1 MHFLRVNSVILHTSI
16 LRNARFLRCASTL
29 AQEQTTTQTASLRRV
44 TIFLREQH
52 RQQQQKHQ
60 HHAAGL
66 LTSHDSSD
74 SINLN
79 INVKGLSNPLQITN
93 RTFRPSDALRALSE
107 AGASAGGDSDDPIV
121 AARVDGVTV
130 ALNESIMDSL
140 ERARSSSGGTKITQP
155 DVLELNFLRASEPE
169 GALVYW
175 HSAAHV
181 IGAALEAHF
190 GDAALLADGPAFLEG
205 EGGFFY
211 ELVLTNGAR
220 VTPTSFGALE
230 TAAKALVSSRLPFE
244 RLEISRTIAA
254 ELFADNRLKLDLLER
269 IPSNQLI
276 SAFRCGPFVDLCRGP
291 HVSHTGVFRALRL
304 TRVGAS
310 HGGSDGSG
318 DVDLMQRV
326 YGYAAPSTRALA
338 TWQARLDEAARRDH
352 RNVGKAQSLFFF
364 HELSPGSAFL
374 LPHGAR
380 IFNRLSEL
388 LRGEYRRRGYE
399 EVATPLLYKKELWA
413 TSGHLEAYAE
423 NMFSVRGGG
432 LNDSGS
438 GGCADHTH
446 AALSTAGSGG
456 EDEVFGLKP
465 MNCPGHCLIFAHR
478 AVTYRDL
485 PLRIADFSTLHR
497 NEASGALGG
506 LTRLRRF
513 SQDDAHIFCT
523 EEQIESEVLGCLD
536 FVAAVYRLFGFS
548 FRAVL
553 ATRPE
558 KFVGDIATW
567 VRAETALSAALR
579 VFLAAG
585 KELTVDEGGGA
596 FYGPKVDV
604 FVKDALGREH
614 QCATVQLDFQLP
626 RRFNLSYRG
635 VGETAVGEGTNVV
648 GDITEGHASGVR
660 HTPVMIHRAILGSL
674 ERMMGILIEHT
685 GGKWPFWLSPRQV
698 LVMTVADRHTVYA
711 TKVAE
716 RLRWGRRDTGLW
728 VDVDSSTRTVAKK
741 VREAQVEAHNVIV
754 VVGDAEEA
762 SETVAVRFRDSA
774 VEEDF
779 FKAWEEIN
787 KEGVKRG
794 GGGKGGGGGGVY
806 VSPLVNMSVDELR
819 NVCEEMRAVRL
830 L

>member
-1 MHFLRVNSVILHTSI
+1 MQFLRVNSLHRVIFHNT
-16 LRNARFLRCASTL
+16 LRNARFFRSVSTL
-29 AQEQTTTQTASLRRV
+29 AQEQTRTQTASLRRV

-52 RQQQQKHQ
+52 RQQQQQQQQ

-66 LTSHDSSD
+66 
-74 SINLN
+74 LN
-79 INVKGLSNPLQITN
+79 INVKGLSTPLQMT

-107 AGASAGGDSDDPIV
+107 VGASAGGDSDDPIV
-121 AARVDGVTV
+121 AACVNGVTV
-130 ALNESIMDSL
+130 ALNESIINSL
-140 ERARSSSGGTKITQP
+140 ERARSGSSGGE
-155 DVLELNFLRASEPE
+155 VLDLNFLRASEPE

-220 VTPTSFGALE
+220 VTPNSFGALE

-244 RLEISRTIAA
+244 RLELSRPIAA
-254 ELFADNRLKLDLLER
+254 ELFADNRLKLALLER
-269 IPSNQLI
+269 IPSDQPI

-310 HGGSDGSG
+310 HGGGSG

-438 GGCADHTH
+438 GGGCADHTH
-446 AALSTAGSGG
+446 AALASAGSASDSG
-456 EDEVFGLKP
+456 EEDESEVFGLKP

-635 VGETAVGEGTNVV
+635 VGEIIGEGTTTLV
-648 GDITEGHASGVR
+648 GETRTITEGHASGVR

-698 LVMTVADRHTVYA
+698 LVLTVADRHAVYA
-711 TKVAE
+711 TRVAE

-762 SETVAVRFRDSA
+762 GDTVAVRFRDSA

-779 FKAWEEIN
+779 FKAWEEVN
-787 KEGVKRG
+787 KEGVGGRRG
-794 GGGKGGGGGGVY
+794 GGKRQGDGGVGVY
-806 VSPLVNMSVDELR
+806 VSPLVNMSVDQLR

-830 L
+830 